1 MATTAAQIG
10 IFFDG
15 TGNNKELDIPDNCE
29 SNIAKLY
36 SLYNT
41 APYTFENSTEIEFI
55 RKLYIRGVGSKSGER
70 VFGGVNGIG
79 ARRRLTRAYNFVKQH
94 FDADDALSC
103 DLKYVDIFGFSRGAA
118 MARHFANML
127 LNMPPN
133 IGDSDA
139 THTIVIRFLGIFDT
153 VASFGM
159 PGNEID
165 LGFDLHV
172 DPTKVE
178 RCVHFTADHE
188 RRSFFDLQ
196 SILSSANAT
205 QADNCTE
212 LGYPGAH
219 SDVGGGYMLIPERA
233 AGFYKKRIIKG
244 KYVDVPADDDF
255 FEADEYLPDDVV
267 FDQEENID
275 EDYYLGEQLGK
286 SNELCRI
293 PLKDM
298 YDEITDFGIRM
309 NNMADDPRYAIS
321 MKISDEVKS
330 FYQDYRD
337 NGLSFKDAIQTRYI
351 HDSRY
356 IIDDISEK
364 FPWNDLKREIYY
376 TQPDNIVWQHEK
388 EIAAGEWDDYDEENV

>member
-15 TGNNKELDIPDNCE
+15 TGNNKDLDIPDNCE

-41 APYTFENSTEIEFI
+41 EPYTFQGSAEIGFI
-55 RKLYIRGVGSKSGER
+55 RKLYIRGVGSKTGER

-79 ARRRLTRAYNFVKQH
+79 ARRRLTKAYNFVKEQ
-94 FDADDALSC
+94 FDADDAVGC
-103 DLKYVDIFGFSRGAA
+103 DVKYVDIFGFSRGAA

-127 LNMPPN
+127 LNMPPK
-133 IGDSDA
+133 IGDGPA

-172 DPTKVE
+172 DPEKVQ

-205 QADNCTE
+205 LADNCTE
-212 LGYPGAH
+212 QGYPGAH

-244 KYVDVPADDDF
+244 RYVDVPADDDF
-255 FEADEYLPDDVV
+255 FEAEEYLPDDVI
-267 FDQEENID
+267 FAQEENID

-298 YDEITDFGIRM
+298 YDEISAFGIRM
-309 NNMADDPRYAIS
+309 NNMADDPRYAVS
-321 MKISDEVKS
+321 MQISDEVRS

-337 NGLSFKDAIQTRYI
+337 NGLSFEEAIQTRYI

-356 IIDDISEK
+356 IIDEVGEK
-364 FPWNDLKREIYY
+364 FPWNNLKREIYY
-376 TQPDNIVWQHEK
+376 TKPEDIVWQNER